1 MQSVPDPSTLG
12 FDPAGLASIES
23 HLRGYVVNGELS
35 GFELVLARWGQVA
48 LSVSAGM
55 RDREA
60 GLPMGDDTLIRVYS
74 MTKVVTAVAMLQL
87 VEQGKVSLEDR
98 LDRFIPE
105 FAHTKVWSG
114 SVELQRGGVVEPI
127 TLRHLLTHTSG
138 LTYGFLHANPV
149 DAMYRAAG
157 FDWGTP
163 PGWDLETSAKSWAAL
178 PLLFPPGRAW
188 NYSVGFD
195 LLGRVVEV
203 ASGLQLPDYF
213 RRRILGPLGMVDS
226 GFYAN
231 EEQSGRLAALYSA
244 DVGAASAPQ
253 RAVGLESYALFP
265 PTCPSGGGGLLSTA
279 RDYQRFI
286 QMLMN
291 RGELQGTRVLTAPS
305 VNSMFTNQ
313 LPGNVGLD
321 SIGIPMSP
329 NTDFAGR
336 GYGFGLSIVLDPD
349 RVSAPCARGEVSADG
364 AASTFFWIDPERE
377 ISALFLAQL
386 MPSSRLPLRQELRQL
401 VHVALLER

>member
-12 FDPAGLASIES
+12 FDPAGFASIES
-23 HLRGYVVNGELS
+23 HLRGYVANGELS

-55 RDREA
+55 RAREA

-114 SVELQRGGVVEPI
+114 SVELQRGGAVEPI

-213 RRRILGPLGMVDS
+213 QRRILGPLGMVDT
-226 GFYAN
+226 GFHAN
-231 EEQSGRLAALYSA
+231 DGQRDRLAALYSA
-244 DVGAASAPQ
+244 GVSAASAPQ
-253 RAVGLESYALFP
+253 RAVGLESYALSP

-291 RGELQGTRVLTAPS
+291 RGELQGTRVLAVSS
-305 VNSMFTNQ
+305 VNSMFSNQ

-329 NTDFAGR
+329 KTEFAGR
-336 GYGFGLSIVLDPD
+336 GYGFGLSVVLDPD
-349 RVSAPCARGEVSADG
+349 QISAPCSQGEVSADG

-386 MPSSRLPLRQELRQL
+386 MPSSRLPLRQELRQM
-401 VHVALLER
+401 VHAAFLES